1 MKALWY
7 VTKRSGINFMKK
19 AVKKPTTYLF
29 LAVIFIYAIIL
40 GSGAFAWRISG
51 IFTENIALV
60 TLLTIWT
67 TFIFFTN
74 FVTYAK
80 KKGIIFKPSHTHF
93 IFTAPISPKAILL
106 MGAMKNYMFSFVMT
120 LIIFYGELVV
130 FQISFP
136 KALLTS
142 FGMLILE
149 LIFEMSLIIF
159 LYANEKMSFKT
170 TTWICRSIYVFLL
183 GVVCVAV
190 FYFRENGMSPETLTQ
205 FVDYPVI
212 QMIPFLGWNIAVYRM
227 VFLGATTLN
236 VICSILYFLSVAIMF
251 FIAYKMKCTGGYYE
265 EAAKFADD
273 YVEFRNKSKNGEMV
287 MSIGKKKTFKKAVKI
302 DYKAS
307 GAKAIFY
314 RQLLEYKK
322 ERFFIFG
329 GMTLVIIG
337 IAFLFIKI
345 IGVENGIPPQ
355 VMLLLVMAYI
365 IFCATGYTGK
375 WEKELKNPYL
385 YLIPDTPVRKMWYA
399 TVIEHIRSFIDGS
412 ILAVSLGIAWK
423 IPVFEIVLAIAIY
436 VVLQA
441 NKLYMRVLADSI
453 LGASSGVNV
462 RNMIYM
468 LFQSAT
474 LGMGALFGAVAGIFI
489 SMRLLFPVILIY
501 SILMVILIG
510 LLASSRF
517 GEMEQAG

>member
-7 VTKRSGINFMKK
+7 VSKRSGINFMKK

-29 LAVIFIYAIIL
+29 IAVIVLYAVIF
-40 GSGAFAWRISG
+40 GTGAFAWRASG
-51 IFTENIALV
+51 IFTEDKALV
-60 TLLTIWT
+60 TILSIWT

-74 FVTYAK
+74 FITYAK

-93 IFTAPISPKAILL
+93 IFTAPISPKTILL
-106 MGAMKNYMFSFVMT
+106 MGAMKNYVFSIVVT
-120 LIIFYGELVV
+120 LVIFYGELVV
-130 FQISFP
+130 FQVSFF
-136 KALLTS
+136 KALLIS
-142 FGMLILE
+142 FGMLVLE
-149 LIFEMSLIIF
+149 LIFEMSLVVF
-159 LYANEKMSFKT
+159 LYANERMSFKT
-170 TTWICRSIYVFLL
+170 TTWVCRSLYIFLL
-183 GVVCVAV
+183 GIVCVAV
-190 FYFRENGMSPETLTQ
+190 FYFRENGMSPETLIR

-212 QMIPFLGWNIAVYRM
+212 QMIPVLGWNIAVYRM

-236 VICSILYFLSVAIMF
+236 VVCSMLYFAAVAGMF

-273 YVEFRNKSKNGEMV
+273 YVEFRKKSKNGEMV
-287 MSIGKKKTFKKAVKI
+287 MSIGQKKTFKKSVKM

-329 GMTLVIIG
+329 GMTFIVIA
-337 IAFLFIKI
+337 IAFLFIKV
-345 IGVENGIPPQ
+345 IGIEEGFSPQ
-355 VMLLLVMAYI
+355 VMLLLIMAYI

-385 YLIPDTPVRKMWYA
+385 YLIPDTPIRKMWYA
-399 TVIEHIRSFIDGS
+399 TVIEHIRSLIDGS
-412 ILAVSLGIAWK
+412 ILAISLGIAWK
-423 IPVFEIVLAIAIY
+423 IPAFEIAFAIGSY
-436 VVLQA
+436 VILQA

-453 LGASSGVNV
+453 LGASAGVNV
-462 RNMIYM
+462 RNMVYM

-474 LGMGALFGAVAGIFI
+474 LGMGALFGALAAVFI
-489 SMRLLFPVILIY
+489 NEKLLFLVIFIY
-501 SILMVILIG
+501 SILIVVIIAF
-510 LLASSRF
+510 LASSRF
-517 GEMEQAG
+517 GEMERTD